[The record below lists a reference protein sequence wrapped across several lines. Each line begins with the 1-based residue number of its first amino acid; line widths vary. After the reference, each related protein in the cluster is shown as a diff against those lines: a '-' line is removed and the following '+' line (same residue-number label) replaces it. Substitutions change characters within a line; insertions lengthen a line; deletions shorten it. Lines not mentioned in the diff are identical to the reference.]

1 MCPAI
6 VADMDGETYLI
17 GKLLK
22 FYPPQPHA
30 RTLAARYRTARYLS
44 ALRTA
49 AIGGDRRLAGIRI
62 TLAAHSLQPLPD
74 RSHGERGGIVR
85 NANADPALVGGD
97 IVNAIGRNLAKVF
110 VLEIVDVHTLR
121 PALGP
126 VIAAAIPE
134 SANQLLL
141 LGIDRYDR
149 LTGSLRRE
157 HLAVDMLELGIAIG
171 MVRAFIG
178 LAVKTA
184 ASPPTPP
191 RPDLA
196 SREKPPPPL
205 IELGAHR
212 IPALPNC
219 FAVDHKNA
227 HTAQ

>member
-1 MCPAI
+1 MELVAANVESFHLGVADFDAFFVGSSVERTLDAQPGFGCCGGDEFDHGHSGDKRAGAPVLRDVAEKAVLDPVPLRCARRI

-49 AIGGDRRLAGIRI
+49 AIGGDRQLAGIRI

-121 PALGP
+121 SALGP

-134 SANQLLL
+134 IANQLLL
-141 LGIDRYDR
+141 PVPGRD
-149 LTGSLRRE
+149 
-157 HLAVDMLELGIAIG
+157 
-171 MVRAFIG
+171 
-178 LAVKTA
+178 
-184 ASPPTPP
+184 
-191 RPDLA
+191 
-196 SREKPPPPL
+196 
-205 IELGAHR
+205 
-212 IPALPNC
+212 
-219 FAVDHKNA
+219 
-227 HTAQ
+227 